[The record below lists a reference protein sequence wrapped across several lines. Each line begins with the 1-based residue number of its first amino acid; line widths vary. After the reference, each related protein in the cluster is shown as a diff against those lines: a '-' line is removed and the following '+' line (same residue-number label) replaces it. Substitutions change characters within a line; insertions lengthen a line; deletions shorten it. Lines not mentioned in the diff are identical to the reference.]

1 MSVGLFIG
9 TLTNGI
15 PKIAE
20 YLQLIES
27 AKAKLNRLSDMHLN
41 AANYS
46 LKSALRTHDNKEYEE
61 YLLRAKDKFV
71 DAIAVEDKYANKF
84 SAHFGLAFC
93 NYLLKDKENMEYNIK
108 QAYENYKA
116 LWYSIPDKDSLMDM
130 YIDGMNGIDSKEMER
145 FARGLV
151 ALCSFGL
158 IPAISKAIQIGKIP
172 IKNHYINQIKAVMP
186 LAEEIER
193 TGYVKPIEYKLE
205 EL

>member
-15 PKIAE
+15 PRIAE
-20 YLQLIES
+20 YLQLVES

-46 LKSALRTHDNKEYEE
+46 LKSALRTQNTREYNE
-61 YLLRAKDKFV
+61 YLLRAKDKFI
-71 DAIAVEDKYANKF
+71 DAIAVENKFANKF

-93 NYLLKDKENMEYNIK
+93 NYLLNDQENMEFNLK
-108 QAYENYKA
+108 QAYDNYKA
-116 LWYSIPDKDSLMDM
+116 LWDSIPDKDSLMDM
-130 YIDGMNGIDSKEMER
+130 MIDDMDGIETKGVEY

-151 ALCSFGL
+151 TLCSFGV
-158 IPAISKAIQIGKIP
+158 IPTISKAIQIGKKP
-172 IKNHYINQIKAVMP
+172 IKNHYVNQIKAVMP

-193 TGYVKPIEYKLE
+193 TGYVKPLGYRIEDL
-205 EL
+205 